1 MTKLGILLVQHL
13 GVQRLRFVLAIFL
26 LVFTGGGRY
35 SMDAFISQW
44 RCGSGSKQANPVT
57 D

>member
-26 LVFTGGGRY
+26 LVFTGIGKMY
-35 SMDAFISQW
+35 FAFWWNW
-44 RCGSGSKQANPVT
+44 R
-57 D
+57 

>member
-26 LVFTGGGRY
+26 LVFTGGGSY
-35 SMDAFISQW
+35 SIDALRRGVARTILPIDG
-44 RCGSGSKQANPVT
+44 R
-57 D
+57 